1 MEKKASGRKSH
12 KCEETFATY
21 SLNYCDFLNRATVS
35 ALQKAKEV
43 YRTFH
48 LYRANAMKILS
59 FHRIFRKKMWVN
71 QRYCRRIILSSHARP
86 SIEFHLTIQSSDGI
100 KLSFFLSI
108 PVVWALW
115 KPLTKHNLARTGVIS
130 KWNPLFDR
138 VDGRG
143 YRERIRERDFLPDMT
158 PPRFPTSFLQQ

>member
-1 MEKKASGRKSH
+1 MAEIDRMSREMIGNISDEKKASGRKSH

-59 FHRIFRKKMWVN
+59 FHRIFRKKM
-71 QRYCRRIILSSHARP
+71 
-86 SIEFHLTIQSSDGI
+86 
-100 KLSFFLSI
+100 
-108 PVVWALW
+108 
-115 KPLTKHNLARTGVIS
+115 
-130 KWNPLFDR
+130 
-138 VDGRG
+138 
-143 YRERIRERDFLPDMT
+143 
-158 PPRFPTSFLQQ
+158 